1 MEHWPIE
8 QLQRLQPLAMKRIQT
23 SFAKNRMAHA
33 YAIEGE
39 KGTGKESVG
48 SFLTQ
53 LLLCEQP
60 AENVP
65 CETCRACKLVKSGT
79 HPNVLEIYPDGQDI
93 KKDQILQ
100 LIYTMNK
107 TGIEP
112 GRRVYILHEA
122 DRMNIA
128 ASNTLLKF
136 LEEPEGEVTA
146 LLLTGRYQ
154 AILPTIQ
161 SRCQHIGLRAL
172 PQQDVIRQLTEE
184 GMTEAMAS
192 TVSKLTRNVE
202 GAKEMAVSESFAQ
215 ARKTVL
221 KLVEVIEKDVHE
233 ALLYVQEEWLPA
245 LKEKEDTE
253 LGLDLL
259 LFAYEDI
266 VSVKTGKESSI
277 TYPDHMVLWKQL
289 ALHLTYEELA
299 GRLDAILNAKQHLQ
313 RNMNRTLLIEQLVL
327 NLQEGNTFV

>member
-1 MEHWPIE
+1 MEQWPIE
-8 QLQRLQPLAMKRIQT
+8 KLHQLQPLAMKRLQS
-23 SFAKNRMAHA
+23 SFAKKRVAHA

-39 KGTGKESVG
+39 KGTGKEAIS
-48 SFLTQ
+48 SFLIQ
-53 LLLCEQP
+53 LILCEAP
-60 AENVP
+60 LENVP
-65 CETCRACKLVKSGT
+65 CETCRPCRLLKSSN
-79 HPNVLEIYPDGQDI
+79 HPNVLEIFPDGQDI
-93 KKDQILQ
+93 KKDQVLQ
-100 LIYTMNK
+100 LIYSMNK
-107 TGIEP
+107 TGLEP
-112 GRRVYILHEA
+112 GKRVYVLHEA

-146 LLLTGRYQ
+146 ILLTDRYQ

-161 SRCQHIGLRAL
+161 SRCQHIGLRSL
-172 PQQDVIRQLTEE
+172 PLKEMIRQLKEN

-192 TVSKLTRNVE
+192 SVSKMTRNMDEAVE
-202 GAKEMAVSESFAQ
+202 LANSESFAQ

-233 ALLYVQEEWLPA
+233 ALLFIQEEWLPVF
-245 LKEKEDTE
+245 KEKEDTE
-253 LGLDLL
+253 KGLDLL

-266 VSVKTGKESSI
+266 ISVKTGKESSI

-289 ALHLTYEELA
+289 ALHLTYEVLA
-299 GRLDAILNAKQHLQ
+299 DRLDAILNAKQHLQ

-327 NLQEGNTFV
+327 NLQEGSTFV

>member
-1 MEHWPIE
+1 MEQWPVE
-8 QLQRLQPLAMKRIQT
+8 QLHHLQPLAMKRIQS
-23 SFAKNRMAHA
+23 SFAKNRIAHA
-33 YAIEGE
+33 YAIEGQ
-39 KGTGKESVG
+39 KGTGKEALTH
-48 SFLTQ
+48 FLIQ

-60 AENVP
+60 GENVP
-65 CETCRACKLVKSGT
+65 CETCRPCRLLKSGN
-79 HPNVLEIYPDGQDI
+79 HPNVLEIFPDGQDI

-100 LIYTMNK
+100 LIYSMNK
-107 TGIEP
+107 TGLEP
-112 GRRVYILHEA
+112 GKRIYVLHEA

-136 LEEPEGEVTA
+136 LEEPEGDVTA
-146 LLLTGRYQ
+146 ILLTDRYQ

-161 SRCQHIGLRAL
+161 SRCQHISLRAL
-172 PQQDVIRQLTEE
+172 PREEIIRKLKEN

-192 TVSKLTRNVE
+192 TVSQITRNME
-202 GAKEMAVSESFAQ
+202 EAEELANSESFAQ

-221 KLVEVIEKDVHE
+221 KLVEVVEKDVHE
-233 ALLYVQEEWLPA
+233 ALLTIQEEWLPA
-245 LKEKEDTE
+245 FKEKEDTE
-253 LGLDLL
+253 TGLDLL

-266 VSVKTGKESSI
+266 ISVKTGKESST

-289 ALHLTYEELA
+289 ALHLTYEDLA

-327 NLQEGNTFV
+327 NLQEGSTFV